1 MVRNKLSLLKQEI
14 EHYIGLPYSKNILK
28 DGKVIERQI
37 LDGKGHWQD
46 IKKETETIAQKEQIN
61 LSKLTKQELYFFQ
74 KKYHI
79 GIDCSGLACQLLNF
93 HFKTN
98 LNPLQTSADMLT
110 STPISKEITNLNDL
124 KTGDL
129 VRQRDGLHVLFII
142 DKKRNIINYVESSF
156 WGRGVKYGQFDI
168 NDKSFDNQ
176 GFFRLLFLD

>member
-1 MVRNKLSLLKQEI
+1 MVRNKLNLLKQEI

-37 LDGKGHWQD
+37 LDGKGNWLD
-46 IKKETETIAQKEQIN
+46 IKKETETIAQREQID
-61 LSKLTKQELYFFQ
+61 LSKLNKQELYNFQ

-93 HFKTN
+93 HFKAN
-98 LNPLQTSADMLT
+98 LNPLQTSAHMLT
-110 STPISKEITNLNDL
+110 SNPISKEITNLNDL

-129 VRQRDGLHVLFII
+129 VRQRNGLHVLFII
-142 DKKRNIINYVESSF
+142 NKKGNIIDYVESSF
-156 WGRGVKYGQFDI
+156 WGRGVQYGQA
-168 NDKSFDNQ
+168 NLTDKSFIHQ